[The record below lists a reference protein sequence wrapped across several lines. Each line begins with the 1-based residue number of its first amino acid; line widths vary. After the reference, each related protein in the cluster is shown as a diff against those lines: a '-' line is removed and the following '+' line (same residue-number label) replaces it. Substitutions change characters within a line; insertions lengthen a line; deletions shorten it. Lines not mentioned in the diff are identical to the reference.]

1 MFGFYGGTLGRGPR
15 PEIEVDVSFFS
26 PQHHTYASVAESA
39 GEKIEAQQQV
49 RKEAG
54 LRYSFG
60 FACAKLRGLAF
71 SLFFSSPHSFS
82 PHCVTNESSFNSIQA
97 PCEQGATLRDN
108 EERDRCKLEHK
119 TTTSNHKIFHFL
131 LFIHSLTGLTVK
143 F

>member
-1 MFGFYGGTLGRGPR
+1 MFGFYGGTPGRGPR

-60 FACAKLRGLAF
+60 SACEKL
-71 SLFFSSPHSFS
+71 
-82 PHCVTNESSFNSIQA
+82 
-97 PCEQGATLRDN
+97 
-108 EERDRCKLEHK
+108 
-119 TTTSNHKIFHFL
+119 
-131 LFIHSLTGLTVK
+131 
-143 F
+143 